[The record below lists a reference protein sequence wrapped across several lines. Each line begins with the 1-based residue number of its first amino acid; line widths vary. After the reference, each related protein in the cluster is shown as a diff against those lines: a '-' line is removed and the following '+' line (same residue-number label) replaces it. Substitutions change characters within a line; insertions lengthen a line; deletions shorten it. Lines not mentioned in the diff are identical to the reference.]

1 MQAIGEVFRVKLFN
15 LNNADHGIQT
25 EVKIIS
31 KNDDLFKNSGNKILV
46 GRHHSW
52 VVKIDNSSCLEV
64 TCIDENNE
72 IMAIKHKNFD
82 VKGVQFHPESVLTPK
97 GKIILKTGLILKMK
111 EALNRLIN
119 HEKIGEEEAKQVLI
133 NISKGIIVQNK
144 LHRS

>member
-1 MQAIGEVFRVKLFN
+1 MQAIGEVFGAKLFN
-15 LNNADHGIQT
+15 LNNVYHGIQT

-31 KNDDLFKNSGNKILV
+31 KNDDLFKNLGNKILV
-46 GRHHSW
+46 GRYHSW

-97 GKIILKTGLILKMK
+97 GKIILK
-111 EALNRLIN
+111 NWVN
-119 HEKIGEEEAKQVLI
+119 
-133 NISKGIIVQNK
+133 S
-144 LHRS
+144 